1 MLGRF
6 KDCSIIAGCLIE
18 SEVTISFTNAGG
30 ADAVSAMNGALLKAL
45 RLPILLKA
53 SRKLEPLLKRRKKLL
68 TQCPLLEHPLV
79 HNTHHSQIQWASST
93 ATKTRCCF
101 ITGQQ
106 NISRQGDDVAVS
118 GDIITEK
125 EGPIYQRS
133 MNTAY
138 NLMMHAPK
146 RYFPD
151 FTSSILSRAASHAL
165 IAEIP
170 SCASF
175 KT

>member
-68 TQCPLLEHPLV
+68 SNALYLNNSLYIIPTIHKYSGPHPPLPRPGAVLLLNNKIYHAKVMMWQFLE
-79 HNTHHSQIQWASST
+79 
-93 ATKTRCCF
+93 
-101 ITGQQ
+101 
-106 NISRQGDDVAVS
+106 
-118 GDIITEK
+118 
-125 EGPIYQRS
+125 
-133 MNTAY
+133 
-138 NLMMHAPK
+138 
-146 RYFPD
+146 
-151 FTSSILSRAASHAL
+151 TSSLKRKVQYIKGL
-165 IAEIP
+165 
-170 SCASF
+170 
-175 KT
+175 